1 MLEPDKI
8 IVRGGKMPGGGGPQ
22 DKKKY
27 FPGFIGD
34 FGDVVFSTEPGT

>member
-8 IVRGGKMPGGGGPQ
+8 IVRGGKMPGGAQ

-34 FGDVVFSTEPGT
+34 FGDVVFNTEPGT